1 MSRPLLC
8 ATAIGVIAAAGST
21 ALAQYTITDGNSS
34 AHFNTTALSPGSQVG
49 MDNWTVDGVNHMYSQ
64 WFWIRDDSMSREVR
78 LNALT
83 FINGGVSDTN
93 FDGNNDTLFLRYGGQ
108 GYTVATRFALQGS
121 TAGSRVSD
129 IAEQITITNTSTTS
143 RTFSFFQYA
152 DFDLNGNIVD
162 DAAGIANANA
172 VYQQDFVN
180 GTTVSE
186 TVFTPTFSLAEVG
199 VYANTLNSLDD
210 NAVTTL
216 NGNGGPF
223 VAVAD
228 YTWALQWNIT
238 LAPGQSFQISKDM
251 QITPAPGA
259 VALMGMGGLAMARR
273 RRR

>member
-1 MSRPLLC
+1 MNRLSLC
-8 ATAIGVIAAAGST
+8 AAAIGMVAAAGST
-21 ALAQYTITDGNSS
+21 AFAQYTITDGNSS
-34 AHFNTTALSPGSQVG
+34 AHFNTTALTPGSQVG

-83 FINGGVSDTN
+83 FINGGVTDTN
-93 FDGNNDTLFLRYGGQ
+93 FDGNNDTLFLAYGGQ
-108 GYTVATRFALQGS
+108 GYTVATRFVLQGG
-121 TAGSRVSD
+121 ANGSRVSD
-129 IAEQITITNTSTTS
+129 IAEQITITNTSTTT

-172 VYQQDFVN
+172 VYQHDFLN

-186 TVFTPTFSLAEVG
+186 TVFTPTFGVAEIG
-199 VYANTLNSLDD
+199 VFANTVNSLDD
-210 NAVTTL
+210 AGITTL
-216 NGNGGPF
+216 NGNAGPL
-223 VAVAD
+223 VGSAD

-238 LAPGQSFQISKDM
+238 LLPGQSFQISKDL